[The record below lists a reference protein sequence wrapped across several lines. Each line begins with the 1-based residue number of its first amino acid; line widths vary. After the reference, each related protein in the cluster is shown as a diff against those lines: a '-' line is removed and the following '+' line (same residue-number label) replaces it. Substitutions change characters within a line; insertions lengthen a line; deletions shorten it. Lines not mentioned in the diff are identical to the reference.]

1 MTPCKD
7 WDGESIC
14 QLVQDFETISRNEI
28 KLIELPRNL
37 MDQPNID
44 IEERVSFLLEF
55 LAIALQ
61 QSGEFVMTLQII
73 I

>member
-1 MTPCKD
+1 MKPCKD

-55 LAIALQ
+55 LAITLQ
-61 QSGEFVMTLQII
+61 QSGEFVMTLQFII
-73 I
+73 

>member
-1 MTPCKD
+1 MKPCKD

-55 LAIALQ
+55 LAITLQ